1 VSANEITAGTQGDG
15 SSDSTLER
23 LRGFAARQR
32 WWVGRIAV
40 LPIHMLL
47 FAFVVFFLVR
57 SIPGDPV
64 ISVTGGQITP
74 AVYASVKHALGLDG
88 SMLQQLGS
96 YFKSVITLDLGN
108 SMLSGRSVISELIV
122 RFPATLELALMGLI
136 AVLIVSLIGAYLV
149 VMYPTSVLSRALRA
163 YARTAGAIPE
173 FCVGIALIF
182 VFYAV
187 LHWAPAPLGRVSP
200 ELSEPTR
207 VTGMPFLD
215 SVLTGN
221 WADVRS
227 MAGHLV
233 LPITVE
239 VVAQSAVLLR
249 LLVSGLEEAVD
260 APPTRFRIAS
270 GAPRS
275 LVVLSVY
282 RRALP
287 AMVTMLGT
295 LFGYLLGGA
304 VILESLFGFTG
315 MGQYM
320 VDAVNSKD
328 LVAMQGFLLAVAAIS
343 LVVFLAVDL
352 VNMVLDPRRKPG
364 VQIEEA

>member
-1 VSANEITAGTQGDG
+1 MNGRMDG
-15 SSDSTLER
+15 VLG
-23 LRGFAARQR
+23 LAARQR
-32 WWVGRIAV
+32 WWAARVAV
-40 LPIHMLL
+40 LPIHMLV
-47 FAFVVFFLVR
+47 FALVVFFLVR
-57 SIPGDPV
+57 AIPGDPV

-88 SMLQQLGS
+88 SMLEQLRTYFGS
-96 YFKSVITLDLGN
+96 VTTFHLGN
-108 SMLSGRSVISELIV
+108 SMLSGRSVISELTT

-136 AVLIVSLIGAYLV
+136 LVSLVSAVGAYLV
-149 VMYPTSVLSRALRA
+149 VMYPRSVVSKVLRV

-187 LHWAPAPLGRVSP
+187 LHWAPAPLGRIDPS
-200 ELSEPTR
+200 LSDPAR
-207 VTGMPFLD
+207 VTGMPFVD
-215 SVLTGN
+215 SILRGDWPVTL
-221 WADVRS
+221 S
-227 MAGHLV
+227 MAQHLI
-233 LPITVE
+233 LPLMVE

-249 LLVSGLEEAVD
+249 LLISGLEEAVD

-270 GAPRS
+270 GAPRA
-275 LVVLSVY
+275 LVMLSMY

-287 AMVTMLGT
+287 ATITMLGT

-352 VNMVLDPRRKPG
+352 VNMLLDPRRKPG
-364 VQIEEA
+364 VRVEGA